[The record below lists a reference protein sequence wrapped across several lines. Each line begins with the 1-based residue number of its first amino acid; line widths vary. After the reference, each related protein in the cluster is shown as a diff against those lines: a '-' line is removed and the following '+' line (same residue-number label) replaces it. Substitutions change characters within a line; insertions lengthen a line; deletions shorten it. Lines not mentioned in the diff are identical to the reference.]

1 MEEILGH
8 LEIQHPQ
15 VIYRQ
20 ISDFLRSKI
29 VDGTIARGSKLPP
42 TSELSKVWGVP
53 VATIQVAMTMLVKE
67 GLLERR
73 PKKGTFVKERKKKL
87 ETLAILEWTDASAE
101 RFRTSVNG
109 KLKIL
114 AEQRGLKWVNFR
126 ESEIFSVDVGES
138 PARGGDSADRLGFDA
153 LVGVGIAPDRLAR
166 LVRLPV
172 PTAFQCT
179 TRAAGCIDM
188 DHRQFV
194 SMALDRLALKGV
206 KSVGVLTHLLPPS
219 PGQQASIPHN
229 AFLIEFEKLAGQAG
243 MQVYPEWNLNAA
255 TVCGNEVHEPS
266 ATEIEALGY
275 QLFGKLWDQ
284 SRRPEALVAWPSTLA
299 RGVVTAILE
308 RRVEIPRDLR
318 VVFSRTVETPFICPF
333 DADILQTSTT
343 AIAESL
349 LDSVLRQYE
358 GEQVDFRLLPY
369 SLATAD

>member
-8 LEIQHPQ
+8 LEIKHPQ

-29 VDGTIARGSKLPP
+29 LDGTIARGSKLPA

-73 PKKGTFVKERKKKL
+73 PKKGTYVKERKKKL
-87 ETLAILEWTDASAE
+87 ETVAIVEWTDAGAE

-109 KLKIL
+109 KLKNL

-126 ESEIFSVDVGES
+126 DVDIFSVDVAES
-138 PARGGDSADRLGFDA
+138 PTRGGDSADSLGFDA
-153 LVGVGIAPDRLAR
+153 LVGAGIAPDRLAR

-179 TRAAGCIDM
+179 TRAAGCIDL

-194 SMALDRLALKGV
+194 TMALDRLALKGV
-206 KSVGVLTHLLPPS
+206 KSVGVLTHLFPPS
-219 PGQQASIPHN
+219 PDQQASIPQN
-229 AFLIEFEKLAGQAG
+229 AFMIEFEKRASQAG
-243 MQVYPEWNLNAA
+243 MQVYPEWNLNASA
-255 TVCGNEVHEPS
+255 VYGNKAHEPS
-266 ATEIEALGY
+266 GTEIETLGY

-318 VVFSRTVETPFICPF
+318 VVFARTAETPFICPF
-333 DADILQTSTT
+333 EADILQTSTT
-343 AIAESL
+343 AIAEAL

-358 GEQVDFRLLPY
+358 GEHVDFQILPY
-369 SLATAD
+369 SLATED